1 MKRLRPM
8 VASLLLWP
16 VITGCGGGG
25 PEIGAPAEIKSVQTN
40 EFKEA
45 MEKANKKMTSK
56 GKPAGAAA
64 KEAGKDGP

>member
-1 MKRLRPM
+1 MKRLRYT
-8 VASLLLWP
+8 VASVLLGSI
-16 VITGCGGGG
+16 VAGCSGGG
-25 PEIGAPAEIKSVQTN
+25 PEIGPPAEIKGAQTN

-64 KEAGKDGP
+64 KEAGTAAP